1 MYKVP
6 VQQLVQPAAGMPL
19 ADQAGCV
26 DLRQAPGIDPVVQQ
40 GGVLGHKGVALNMG
54 EDRRVALSTDG
65 KQRFINARRLDG
77 GGKFNQNVACVGK
90 GQLAQIKAGQSCGIV
105 HLRPKLAG
113 YAQPLGADRS
123 RDLPEGSLAQF
134 DKLFYCDALI
144 MKVRRKDNADN
155 AIGYLPAHKRHRHIQ
170 ISGAV
175 INARQDV
182 AVQLYKRVFHSSVS
196 CLES

>member
-1 MYKVP
+1 M
-6 VQQLVQPAAGMPL
+6 
-19 ADQAGCV
+19 
-26 DLRQAPGIDPVVQQ
+26 
-40 GGVLGHKGVALNMG
+40 GVLDKFLDAIKLNDDYDDDELLDDSLLEDEDDYEDDFLDELAEQMEAMIKENREALA
-54 EDRRVALSTDG
+54 EAEAA
-65 KQRFINARRLDG
+65 KAE
-77 GGKFNQNVACVGK
+77 
-90 GQLAQIKAGQSCGIV
+90 LAQIKAGQSRGIV

-134 DKLFYCDALI
+134 DKLFYCDAFI

-155 AIGYLPAHKRHRHIQ
+155 AVRNLPAHKRHRHIQ

-175 INARQDV
+175 VNARQDV